1 MVFPHHAY
9 LKANIIDPISG
20 HKTSQIPL
28 TPLKRQQATLA
39 SLHLLNECFSVKI
52 RMWKK
57 VTFFL
62 YAPLRTSI
70 IL

>member
-9 LKANIIDPISG
+9 LKANITDPIPG
-20 HKTSQIPL
+20 HEARQIPL
-28 TPLKRQQATLA
+28 PPLKRQQANLA
-39 SLHLLNECFSVKI
+39 SLHLLHECLI

>member
-9 LKANIIDPISG
+9 LKANITDLIPG
-20 HKTSQIPL
+20 HEARQIPL
-28 TPLKRQQATLA
+28 PPLKRQQANLA
-39 SLHLLNECFSVKI
+39 SLHLLRECFSVKI